1 MPYGKLQGQTGLPKT
16 DMLARLLK
24 QIIGWRTSAGAR
36 SRIRKYLASGQKPWT
51 PGYAEY
57 KEKFLGEALR
67 DKDLLAS
74 FRRNKTLPAQYGFRL
89 DERVVEYPWIL
100 TRLGIAER
108 LLLDAGSALNFPHLL
123 DLPEMKSRSVVIYNL
138 SPESVVKR
146 SNVSY
151 IYGDLRRT
159 ILNSEYF
166 DEIVCISTLEHVG
179 MNNTFLYSKDIRFDE
194 LRTDDYQDTV
204 KEFKR
209 LLKPG
214 GRLFITVPYGHY
226 ENLGWLQQFDR
237 QKVETAVEV
246 FDGSSSSIAYYRYSA
261 DGWQIADADA
271 CADCS
276 YLDIHHH
283 PNYEP
288 DYVAAARSVA
298 CLEMVK

>member
-1 MPYGKLQGQTGLPKT
+1 MISQLREKVI
-16 DMLARLLK
+16 R
-24 QIIGWRTSAGAR
+24 WRASATAR
-36 SRIRKYLASGQKPWT
+36 SRIKKYLASGHKPWT

-57 KEKFLGEALR
+57 KEDFLSSVLRDSVLLDGFLG
-67 DKDLLAS
+67 
-74 FRRNKTLPAQYGFRL
+74 NKVLPPQYGFRL
-89 DERVVEYPWIL
+89 DERVVEYPWIFA
-100 TRLGIAER
+100 RLGITER

-123 DLPEMKSRSVVIYNL
+123 DLPELKSRSVVIYNL

-146 SNVSY
+146 SNISY
-151 IYGDLRRT
+151 IYGDLRHT
-159 ILNSEYF
+159 MLNSEYF

-194 LRTDDYQDTV
+194 LRPDDYQDVV

-214 GRLFITVPYGHY
+214 GRLFITVPYGRY
-226 ENLGWLQQFDR
+226 ENLGWLQQFDQ
-237 QKVETAVEV
+237 QKVKIAVEV
-246 FDGSSSSIAYYRYSA
+246 FGGSSSSVAYYRYSA

-276 YLDIHHH
+276 YFDIHHR
-283 PNYEP
+283 PDYEP